1 MLRHDAYC
9 AIKFDLDE
17 RRTSFQRTPVCR
29 YIVMLERS
37 LFPITGA
44 LRRPARHRFMQS
56 RLEMLESGATDSDPF
71 EKPPH
76 Y

>member
-1 MLRHDAYC
+1 
-9 AIKFDLDE
+9 
-17 RRTSFQRTPVCR
+17 
-29 YIVMLERS
+29 MLERS

-44 LRRPARHRFMQS
+44 LRRAARHWLMQS
-56 RLEMLESGATDSDPF
+56 RLEMLESGATDGDQF